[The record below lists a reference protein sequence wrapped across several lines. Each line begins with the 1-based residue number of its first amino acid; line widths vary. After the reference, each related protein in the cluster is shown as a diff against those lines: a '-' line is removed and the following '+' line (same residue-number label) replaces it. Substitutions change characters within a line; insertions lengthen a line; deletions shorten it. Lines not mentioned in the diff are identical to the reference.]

1 MKVFLG
7 IVGAEMRKQYKNY
20 FHSKFVYFSL
30 FLWPMITFVNGYYQ
44 FKPFDFSAVSKT
56 IPYLNEKSLLSFVL
70 IGYMAMIFFRTLV
83 QSAWRFSMERTAG
96 TLELV
101 YLSPASR
108 LAIVLGNCLSALVNS
123 VWLFLVF
130 MVGIQLTYSEVLI
143 QSPFWFTMAF
153 IMMIVMSVL
162 WGMLLNG
169 LFIFTR
175 DSSFLFTILEEPME
189 IFAGVKVPVSIMPL
203 WAQFIAGFFPL
214 TYAIKTLRMFM
225 FEQVN
230 VSEIFRIF
238 GIMTLVCITMFILTL
253 LILHYG
259 EKYNRKTGH
268 LALF

>member
-1 MKVFLG
+1 MKIFFG
-7 IVGAEMRKQYKNY
+7 IVKAEMRKQYKNY

-30 FLWPMITFVNGYYQ
+30 FLWPMITFINGYYQ
-44 FKPFDFSAVSKT
+44 FKPFDFGAVTES
-56 IPYLNEKSLLSFVL
+56 IPYLKEETLLSFVL

-83 QSAWRFSMERTAG
+83 QSAWRFSMERTSG

-101 YLSPASR
+101 YLSPANR
-108 LAIVLGNCLSALVNS
+108 IAIVLGNCLSALLNS
-123 VWLFLVF
+123 VWLFVVF
-130 MVGIQLTYSEVLI
+130 MIGIQWTFSKVSI
-143 QSPFWFTMAF
+143 QSPFWFGIAF
-153 IMMIVMSVL
+153 FMMIVMSVI

-203 WAQFIAGFFPL
+203 WAQGIAAVFPL

-225 FEQVN
+225 FETVAVN
-230 VSEIFRIF
+230 EIVRIF
-238 GIMTLVCITMFILTL
+238 GIMFLVCITMFILTL
-253 LILHYG
+253 LVLHYG